1 MIMGKSLDRLKELA
15 AGNMSSWQE
24 EANWYR
30 QNSGWLKRSSKIAF
44 RILSELDEKG
54 LSQRELA
61 LRMDVSPQYVSK
73 IIKGRENLSLETI
86 WKIEEALGITL
97 ISVNRNVQYIY
108 PETKTYDDSYTQIP
122 LSERLST
129 TLNDD
134 YVTYK
139 NTSQNKDDAA

>member
-1 MIMGKSLDRLKELA
+1 MGKSLDRLKELS
-15 AGNMSSWQE
+15 AGRMSTWHE
-24 EANWYR
+24 EADWYR
-30 QNSGWLKRSSKIAF
+30 KNIGWLKRSSKIAF
-44 RILSELDEKG
+44 RILCELDEQG
-54 LSQRELA
+54 ISQKELA
-61 LRMDVSPQYVSK
+61 SRMDVSPQYVNK
-73 IIKGRENLSLETI
+73 IVKGKENLSLETI

-97 ISVNRNVQYIY
+97 ISVCRDVQYVY
-108 PETKTYDDSYTQIP
+108 PEAITYNQSYAQIP

>member
-24 EANWYR
+24 EAHWYR

-139 NTSQNKDDAA
+139 NTSQNNDDAA

>member
-15 AGNMSSWQE
+15 AGEMSSWQE

-44 RILSELDEKG
+44 RILNELDEKG
-54 LSQRELA
+54 LSQKELA

-73 IIKGRENLSLETI
+73 IVKGKENLSLETI

-97 ISVNRNVQYIY
+97 ITVDRNVQYIY

-134 YVTYK
+134 YVTYEQ
-139 NTSQNKDDAA
+139 SSLNKDRAA

>member
-24 EANWYR
+24 EAHWYR

-61 LRMDVSPQYVSK
+61 FRMDVSPQYVSK

>member
-1 MIMGKSLDRLKELA
+1 MGKSLDRLKELA
-15 AGNMSSWQE
+15 AGNTSSWLE

-44 RILSELDEKG
+44 RILSELDNKG
-54 LSQRELA
+54 MSQKDLA

-73 IIKGRENLSLETI
+73 IVKGKENLSLETI

-97 ISVNRNVQYIY
+97 ISVCRDVQYVY
-108 PETKTYDDSYTQIP
+108 PEAITYNQSYAQIP

>member
-15 AGNMSSWQE
+15 AGEMSSWQE

-44 RILSELDEKG
+44 RILNELDEKG
-54 LSQRELA
+54 LSQKELA

-73 IIKGRENLSLETI
+73 IVKGKENLSLETI

-97 ISVNRNVQYIY
+97 ITVDRNVQYIY
-108 PETKTYDDSYTQIP
+108 PETKTYDDLYTQIP

-134 YVTYK
+134 YVTYEQ
-139 NTSQNKDDAA
+139 SSLNKDRAA

>member
-1 MIMGKSLDRLKELA
+1 
-15 AGNMSSWQE
+15 
-24 EANWYR
+24 
-30 QNSGWLKRSSKIAF
+30 
-44 RILSELDEKG
+44 
-54 LSQRELA
+54 
-61 LRMDVSPQYVSK
+61 MDVSPQYVSK